1 MEIKRNTYLYPVRT
15 NDSAV
20 RLKDSFGKSTIVH
33 KDTKLYD
40 LIGNLNGLPLSYSVL
55 SRSKD
60 AIYDEVEFLY
70 NHFEIS
76 LALWLNGRANIDK
89 HYCRNAIAN
98 YDDKFCNFECRKF
111 NRDPAS
117 RLFQFHT
124 NIEQDTI
131 DSKYF
136 NKGVLGL
143 IVQPDLEYSEDGVD
157 HLAIAYL
164 GKGYNAAPEVSN
176 IKFDIIETGK
186 DIILD
191 GYMYSVIIK

>member
-1 MEIKRNTYLYPVRT
+1 MARH
-15 NDSAV
+15 
-20 RLKDSFGKSTIVH
+20 FHIVFFL
-33 KDTKLYD
+33 DQRML
-40 LIGNLNGLPLSYSVL
+40 
-55 SRSKD
+55 
-60 AIYDEVEFLY
+60 YDEVEFLY

-76 LALWLNGRANIDK
+76 LSLWLNGRANIDK

-143 IVQPDLEYSEDGVD
+143 IVQPDPEYSEDGVD
-157 HLAIAYL
+157 HLAITYL
-164 GKGYNAAPEVSN
+164 GKGYNTAPEVSN

-186 DIILD
+186 DILVDI
-191 GYMYSVIIK
+191 VINTTFIKE